1 MSKPTPQPKVS
12 VEVVASEKAR
22 AKPDDNYTPDKPVT
36 VPMRI
41 RRGNNEY
48 DLVEVTFSAPSAVK
62 VLRSRRSRM
71 EVDYELKAKMM
82 TFLGPNRFGPSE
94 EQS

>member
-1 MSKPTPQPKVS
+1 MSKPTPQLKLS
-12 VEVVASEKAR
+12 VDVVPSEKGR
-22 AKPDDNYTPDKPVT
+22 TKPDDNYTPEKPIT
-36 VPMRI
+36 IPLRI

-48 DLVEVTFSAPSAVK
+48 DLVEVTFSVPTSVK

-82 TFLGPNRFGPSE
+82 AFIGPNRFGPSE